1 MNLPSTFRQS
11 SSIFPESSLQ
21 MTFKTDHLDRISHLQ
36 RYLYR
41 YIDKKRNAK
50 TLLDQLY
57 FEGQIKMLQNEI
69 EFLENLMESQY
80 EN

>member
-1 MNLPSTFRQS
+1 MS
-11 SSIFPESSLQ
+11 
-21 MTFKTDHLDRISHLQ
+21 FKNDHLDRISHLQ

-57 FEGQIKMLQNEI
+57 FEGQIKRLQNEI